1 MYQEGILLFFI
12 GLFAS
17 FLGTLAGGGAL
28 ITISA
33 MMLFGLPVQI
43 GVATNKFSSGIAS
56 LSSVITLIKQK
67 AITLKQTSRYVFV
80 AIIGGLV
87 GAFFTSHINERT
99 MNLVAIVL
107 LIFVLLISTRKWNW
121 ENQKQALS
129 AKKMDLLWTFLIAI
143 YDGGFGPG
151 SSTFGILHYIK
162 LTGAYIQA
170 VQLTRI
176 LILGSC
182 FGAFII
188 FYHTGYFQWKY
199 AIPLALGSIIETELA
214 LRTLPLIPKEWAR
227 KLINA
232 IIFMLIIQVFFK
244 LI

>member
-1 MYQEGILLFFI
+1 MYQEWILLFLI

-28 ITISA
+28 ITIPA

-56 LSSVITLIKQK
+56 FSSVVTLIKQK
-67 AITLKQTSRYVFV
+67 AITLKQTLRYVFV
-80 AIIGGLV
+80 AIVGGFV
-87 GAFFTSHINERT
+87 GAFFTSHVNEKT
-99 MNLVAIVL
+99 MNQVAIGL
-107 LIFVLLISTRKWNW
+107 LIFVLLISIRKWNW
-121 ENQKQALS
+121 EDQKQALS
-129 AKKMDLLWTFLIAI
+129 TKKMDLFWTFLIAI

-170 VQLTRI
+170 VHLTRI

-182 FGAFII
+182 VGAFII
-188 FYHTGYFQWKY
+188 FYHTGYFVSVK
-199 AIPLALGSIIETELA
+199 
-214 LRTLPLIPKEWAR
+214 
-227 KLINA
+227 
-232 IIFMLIIQVFFK
+232 
-244 LI
+244 